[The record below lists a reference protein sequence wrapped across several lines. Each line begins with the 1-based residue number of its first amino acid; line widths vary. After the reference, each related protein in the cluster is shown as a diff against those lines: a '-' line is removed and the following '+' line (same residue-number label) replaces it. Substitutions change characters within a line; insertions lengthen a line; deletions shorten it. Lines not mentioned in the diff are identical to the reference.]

1 IRQSTIQK
9 KYDRYH
15 AAYELLKEKIKIFYH
30 NPILR
35 NFVNDE
41 AKKQA
46 GIFSKLAT
54 TQRPAWQQTSDILG
68 GFNLPE
74 EQVNTNV
81 LSIITST
88 TQPSAIL
95 SVLDE
100 TMLEEQTPPSDII
113 MSSDSSDLSDV
124 MMKDTSLSCTSVHTT
139 TSSTMSTVFITSS
152 NLEKSEN
159 SCAYNKQNTTVTTNK
174 KDFSESSLKEWKCA
188 TQVCIMQEIV
198 EHRHYITSKYCME

>member
-1 IRQSTIQK
+1 M
-9 KYDRYH
+9 
-15 AAYELLKEKIKIFYH
+15 
-30 NPILR
+30 
-35 NFVNDE
+35 
-41 AKKQA
+41 
-46 GIFSKLAT
+46 
-54 TQRPAWQQTSDILG
+54 
-68 GFNLPE
+68 
-74 EQVNTNV
+74 
-81 LSIITST
+81 
-88 TQPSAIL
+88 L

-139 TSSTMSTVFITSS
+139 TSTTMSTVFITPS

-159 SCAYNKQNTTVTTNK
+159 SCTYNKQNRTVTTNK